1 MTRVLLISNTLQG
14 GAGKACYRLFCALE
28 RRSDVDVK
36 LLFLY
41 GESPANPNIISFYD
55 KKRELFLRQ
64 ILFEPTRYLR
74 DLFSFRVNGKYI
86 SPRSVHK
93 LHRHPLVRWAE
104 VINLHWVPNFVDYRT
119 FFYVI
124 KTPVVWTLHDM
135 LPFSGGYHYTMEIF
149 SRDELIERKISMFKK
164 SQVENSRISIV
175 SPSKWL
181 LKHSKESL
189 PFKTKKHYHI
199 HNTLNLNVFQNLSRA
214 FSRQCLGL
222 PRDGKIIVFSAD
234 NINNE
239 RKGMRIL
246 LEALQHIESNNCTLV
261 SIGRGAIPHSG
272 MTNYR
277 HLGQLRDEFS
287 LALLY
292 SAADVSV
299 VPSIE
304 DNSPNT
310 VVESLACGC
319 PVVAFNIGGISEFV
333 DDAYNGVLV
342 QYINGQELALGIM
355 KALGKQFS
363 PEAIREKF
371 IITLGNI
378 AQQYCSVYNELL
390 RSR

>member
-14 GAGKACYRLFCALE
+14 GAGIACYRLFCALE
-28 RRSDVDVK
+28 QRNDVEVK
-36 LLFLY
+36 LMFLY
-41 GESPANPNIISFYD
+41 GESPANPNVISFYE

-64 ILFEPTRYLR
+64 LLFEPTRYLR
-74 DLFSFRVNGKYI
+74 DRFSFRGNNKYR

-93 LHRHPLVRWAE
+93 LHRHPLVGWAD

-119 FFYVI
+119 FFTVI

-135 LPFSGGYHYTMEIF
+135 LPFSGGYHYTTEIF
-149 SRDELIERKISMFKK
+149 SRDELIERKISTFKK
-164 SQVENSRISIV
+164 SKVENSRMSIV

-181 LKHSKESL
+181 LMHSKESL

-199 HNTLNLNVFQNLSRA
+199 HNTLNLDVFQHLSRA
-214 FSRQCLGL
+214 FSRQCFGL

-246 LEALQHIESNNCTLV
+246 LEALQNIEPNNCTLV
-261 SIGRGAIPHSG
+261 SIGRGAIPYSG
-272 MTNYR
+272 IINYR
-277 HLGQLRDEFS
+277 HLGQLRDEIS
-287 LALLY
+287 LAILY

-333 DDAYNGVLV
+333 DDTLNGVLV
-342 QYINGQELALGIM
+342 QNINSQELASGIM
-355 KALGKQFS
+355 KALAIQFS
-363 PEAIREKF
+363 PDLIRSK
-371 IITLGNI
+371 IIVSLDNI
-378 AQQYCSVYNELL
+378 TQQYCSVYNELL